1 MNDVLKI
8 FVQLRN
14 KAHNTGENVG
24 KLLAI
29 STNEI
34 PVSVFGMIF
43 NKLTLGLELLSHYYD
58 AWGKKS
64 NTKCLSVK
72 EARQENAQ
80 RVIMIQRMIFVETM
94 SSIEFC
100 TKEYIKKYL

>member
-43 NKLTLGLELLSHYYD
+43 NKLTLGKQRGH
-58 AWGKKS
+58 GK
-64 NTKCLSVK
+64 
-72 EARQENAQ
+72 Q
-80 RVIMIQRMIFVETM
+80 RGQVFILDRLTLVE
-94 SSIEFC
+94 IH
-100 TKEYIKKYL
+100 